1 MPTIT
6 AKLKSQID
14 NSYKIFIEKGLAQK
28 LPAHLEK
35 MKLGDKYAI
44 ISDSKTAQILGK
56 SWVKFL
62 QKNGVD
68 CELITFEG
76 GEHNKN
82 LQTVEELAEK
92 MMGKGFNRK
101 SAIIALG
108 GGVTGDIAGFLASI
122 YQRGIPY
129 IQVPTTLL
137 AMVDSSIGGKTG
149 VDLAAGKNLIGTIT
163 QPKAVFID
171 TNFLKTLP
179 ETQIRSGL
187 GEIIKYGVI
196 KDAKFFTFLEKNL
209 KKIFALDEK
218 TINHIIERSVAI
230 KVAVVENDQHEAKTK
245 VACRVMYAAKN
256 RMILNYGHTYGHALE
271 KLSNYTLLHG
281 YAISIGMVI
290 ANEMAIK
297 KGLLSQKDADRIK
310 ALFVTVGLPI
320 FSLKKPTIQDLLS
333 DKKSDGK
340 SINFILPT
348 KIGQAI
354 IYNQKI

>member
-14 NSYKIFIEKGLAQK
+14 NSYKIFIQKGLAQK
-28 LPAHLEK
+28 MPSHLEK

-62 QKNGVD
+62 KKNGID
-68 CELITFEG
+68 CELITFDG
-76 GEHNKN
+76 GEKNKT
-82 LQTVEELAEK
+82 LKTIEELAEK
-92 MMGKGFNRK
+92 MLAKGFNRK

-149 VDLAAGKNLIGTIT
+149 VDLVSGKNLIGTIT

-171 TNFLKTLP
+171 TDFLKTLP

-230 KVAVVENDQHEAKTK
+230 KVAVVENDQHEAK
-245 VACRVMYAAKN
+245 N

-290 ANEMAIK
+290 ANDMAIK
-297 KGLLSQKDADRIK
+297 KGLLSQKNADRIK
-310 ALFVTVGLPI
+310 ALFVAAGLPV
-320 FSLKKPTIQDLLS
+320 FSLKKPTVKDLLT

-340 SINFILPT
+340 SINFIFAT